1 MDVETRLQS
10 RHRLDPAILGGA
22 MRKALYFLGIL
33 DDSDLEWIISNGHK
47 RRCSSGDILVKQGI
61 ALDSLFIVLSG
72 QLAVVISGDSG
83 RQTEIAQLLTGEVV
97 GEMSFVDSLPP
108 TATVKVQTDSA
119 VLSIDRVQLQR
130 KLESD
135 TGFASRFYR
144 ALAVF
149 LANRYRSTVAGLG
162 YSDGADIDE
171 DSVEADE
178 LALDVLDNVYMAGT
192 RFKELQDRLARI

>member
-1 MDVETRLQS
+1 
-10 RHRLDPAILGGA
+10 

-33 DDSDLEWIISNGHK
+33 DDSDLEWMITNGRK
-47 RRCSSGDILVKQGI
+47 RRCSSGDILVKQGTP
-61 ALDSLFIVLSG
+61 LDSLFIVLSG
-72 QLAVVISGDSG
+72 QLAVIISGRRG
-83 RQTEIAQLLTGEVV
+83 RQVEVARLLTGEVV

-119 VLSIDRVQLQR
+119 VLSIDRTLLQR

-171 DSVEADE
+171 VGVEADE